1 MLRDR
6 VSGAAFATT
15 ALLLAAFVSQQGG
28 PASLLATAGAKARRA
43 LSAEQTGG
51 YATLVIVGAG
61 PAGLQWGLLAKK
73 AGLDYVILER
83 GPQAGHTFSKY
94 PRKRRLISANKRNVP
109 GYGAERGE
117 REGREMDLT
126 SCVCVRVC
134 VR

>member
-1 MLRDR
+1 MSYCSRDR

-28 PASLLATAGAKARRA
+28 PASLLAAAGAKARHA

-51 YATLVIVGAG
+51 HATLVIVGAG

-73 AGLDYVILER
+73 VGLDYVILER

-117 REGREMDLT
+117 KRERDGH
-126 SCVCVRVC
+126 
-134 VR
+134 

>member
-1 MLRDR
+1 MIHSRTRDR
-6 VSGAAFATT
+6 FSGACFATC
-15 ALLLAAFVSQQGG
+15 ALLLAAFVMQQGG

-43 LSAEQTGG
+43 LSVEQTGG
-51 YATLVIVGAG
+51 HATLVIVGAG
-61 PAGLQWGLLAKK
+61 PAGLQWGVLAKK

-117 REGREMDLT
+117 KRERDGH
-126 SCVCVRVC
+126 
-134 VR
+134 